1 MPSHHPPLVPVVTT
15 GVYVGNSRNSRDVC
29 GISSKLH
36 ASTSCGGLSMLDLS
50 RRRRTGTLA
59 SATAVAAAI
68 VLTLAGASVSR
79 AQMAVPGDFGNA
91 TPIAVTL
98 SSYEINPSQL
108 TLTHGVAYRLHLTN
122 ASGKA
127 HNFAAPKLFAA
138 SSIAPAD
145 QSKIEDGKI
154 EV

>member
-1 MPSHHPPLVPVVTT
+1 
-15 GVYVGNSRNSRDVC
+15 
-29 GISSKLH
+29 
-36 ASTSCGGLSMLDLS
+36 MLDVS
-50 RRRRTGTLA
+50 RRRRTGTPA
-59 SATAVAAAI
+59 SATAVAAVI
-68 VLTLAGASVSR
+68 VLALASAPVSR
-79 AQMAVPGDFGNA
+79 AQTAVPGDFGNA
-91 TPIAVTL
+91 APIAVTL
-98 SSYEINPSQL
+98 TSYEINPSQL

-154 EV
+154 EVGGGESVDVAFVPTTPGEYDVRCTHFMHSVLGMHAKAVVR

>member
-1 MPSHHPPLVPVVTT
+1 MKLSFRLAVIALV
-15 GVYVGNSRNSRDVC
+15 
-29 GISSKLH
+29 
-36 ASTSCGGLSMLDLS
+36 
-50 RRRRTGTLA
+50 LA
-59 SATAVAAAI
+59 SASFVQ
-68 VLTLAGASVSR
+68 
-79 AQMAVPGDFGNA
+79 AQMPAPGDFGNA
-91 TPIAVTL
+91 TPITVTL

-154 EV
+154 EVGSGESVDVAFMPMTPGEYDVRCSHFMHSVLGMHAKVVVR

>member
-1 MPSHHPPLVPVVTT
+1 MF
-15 GVYVGNSRNSRDVC
+15 DV
-29 GISSKLH
+29 
-36 ASTSCGGLSMLDLS
+36 S
-50 RRRRTGTLA
+50 RRRRTGTLV
-59 SATAVAAAI
+59 SATAVAGVI
-68 VLTLAGASVSR
+68 VLALASASDSR
-79 AQMAVPGDFGNA
+79 AQMTAPGDFGNA

-108 TLTHGVAYRLHLTN
+108 TLTHGVTYRLHLTN

-145 QSKIEDGKI
+145 RYKIEDGKI
-154 EV
+154 EVGGGESVDVAFVPTMPGEYDVRCTHFMHSVLGMHAKAVVR